1 LDSPL
6 LSFKKYLM
14 QLIDL
19 HVHSSASDGSYTPAE
34 VVRRAKAGGLA
45 ALALT
50 DHDTIDGLTEAV
62 AAGEKYGVEVL
73 PGVEI
78 SARYPGGTM
87 HVLGLLINYHD
98 GQLDERLAVLKR
110 ARAERNPQIIAKLA
124 ALGIPITMEQVARL
138 SGGGQ
143 VGRPH
148 IARALMEAGYVSSIQ
163 QAFDLYLHKNG
174 KAYVGKFRFPPAEAI
189 AMIREVKGVPV
200 LAHPFTLGLG
210 SAFAL
215 KNALAEMQALGLAG
229 LEVYYSEHTAEQE
242 ALYLKLAR
250 ELGLLVSG
258 GSDYHGENKPEITL
272 GSMHCQKHLTY
283 RLVAAL
289 KAWRTREYGVP
300 TP

>member
-1 LDSPL
+1 
-6 LSFKKYLM
+6 M

-19 HVHSSASDGSYTPAE
+19 HVHSTASDGSYSPAE
-34 VVRRAKAGGLA
+34 VVRRAKAGGLVA
-45 ALALT
+45 FALT
-50 DHDTIDGLTEAV
+50 DHDTIDGLPEAV

-87 HVLGLLINYHD
+87 HVLGLLIDYHD

-110 ARAERNPQIIAKLA
+110 ARAERNPQIIAKLN

-148 IARALMEAGYVSSIQ
+148 IALALLEAGYVSSLQ
-163 QAFDLYLHKNG
+163 QAFDLYLRNNG

-215 KNALAEMQALGLAG
+215 KTALQEMQALGLAG